1 MSEME
6 RGRAL
11 TWVAGDRGVPQGQA
25 ARSGASHTMPSVSL
39 RECLRSFAPQP
50 LARVSLSL
58 AVAAAEPS
66 KEAHETEVS

>member
-1 MSEME
+1 MS
-6 RGRAL
+6 
-11 TWVAGDRGVPQGQA
+11 
-25 ARSGASHTMPSVSL
+25 SVSL
-39 RECLRSFAPQP
+39 RECLRSFAPQH